1 MMDHDDMESMA
12 KDRDGELFNLI
23 ADVLDFKPELYN
35 QESWGHFVPDAAAH
49 VAWLQMYEGVE
60 PADDGEDARWAK
72 VKECGTAMC
81 VAGHAASLS
90 GWHPILTTNT
100 ITNESSYTWN
110 IVNMFPDQGHG
121 SEIRQVAQQL
131 LGVTDEEAEALF
143 DGNATWDGK
152 DLRAFGRGDRILADE
167 DCV

>member
-1 MMDHDDMESMA
+1 MNHDDMESMA
-12 KDRDGELFNLI
+12 KDRDGELFDLI
-23 ADVLDFKPELYN
+23 ADVIDFKPELYN
-35 QESWGHFVPDAAAH
+35 QESWGHFVPDTAAH

-81 VAGHAASLS
+81 VAGHAASLC
-90 GWHPILTTNT
+90 GWHPVLTTNR

-110 IVNMFPDQGHG
+110 VVNMFPDQGHG

-131 LGVTDEEAEALF
+131 LGVTEEEAEVLF
-143 DGNATWDGK
+143 NGNATWSGK
-152 DLRAFGRGDRILADE
+152 DLRAFGRGDRILDEE
-167 DCV
+167 DCQ